1 MISIE
6 VKDMTCG
13 HCEATLRKAVAAV
26 DAGAGVVVDLPARR
40 LEIDSIVDSER
51 FFEAVLAAGYTPEK
65 VGAKNANANGNAVK
79 EKRGC
84 CCR

>member
-1 MISIE
+1 MISID

-13 HCEATLRKAVAAV
+13 HCEATLRKAIAAV
-26 DAGAGVVVDLPARR
+26 DANAAVRVDLARRR
-40 LEIDSIVDSER
+40 LEIESAADAER
-51 FFEAVLAAGYTPEK
+51 FFEAVRAAGYVPAAAEE
-65 VGAKNANANGNAVK
+65 GGNAGAAR

>member
-13 HCEATLRKAVAAV
+13 HCESTLRKAIAAV
-26 DAGAGVVVDLPARR
+26 DAGATVKVDLSARR
-40 LEIDSIVDSER
+40 LDIESSVKASDLV
-51 FFEAVLAAGYTPEK
+51 EAVRAAGYSPGS
-65 VGAKNANANGNAVK
+65 VGSAPVQA
-79 EKRGC
+79 KRGC